1 MSDKE
6 KLRQQLLEQTLGKNA
21 KNRRLSSVSD
31 DLQEILDFQRESL
44 KELSQNIS
52 QDELDRI
59 NKEMEKDFGI
69 TFDKDVKKDI
79 QSLDIIS
86 TDLKKKWH
94 YDETIDDIL
103 SFVKKSELVEKKE
116 YSLLIYDYQD
126 IKKVIEDIAI
136 RLNENHFLKTDDI
149 SYIDFSSYSQ
159 KIEIFYQ

>member
-31 DLQEILDFQRESL
+31 DLQQILDFQRESL

-94 YDETIDDIL
+94 YDE
-103 SFVKKSELVEKKE
+103 
-116 YSLLIYDYQD
+116 
-126 IKKVIEDIAI
+126 
-136 RLNENHFLKTDDI
+136 R
-149 SYIDFSSYSQ
+149 
-159 KIEIFYQ
+159 IFITNL